1 MKTYLIL
8 FAFCFISLVSIAQKK
23 EFEDSIYDNPKG
35 ISISEPNMIHNF
47 YIENNGMVYKYV
59 YEANG
64 LSQTQIVE
72 KLNAVL
78 SNSTGIVNVK
88 FTDNEFVGRIEDF
101 TIDYRKF
108 GGKLITA
115 WTALNYPM
123 FADFKIQVKD
133 LKYRLIITSIEFIN
147 PSPYFIYD
155 VYGLATKNN
164 RTQFTDKNPILKG
177 LEFID
182 KTMTERFKLSIEKAN
197 DNW

>member
-1 MKTYLIL
+1 MKTYLL
-8 FAFCFISLVSIAQKK
+8 LISLVFACVFSFAQKK
-23 EFEDSIYDNPKG
+23 EFEDAIYDNPKG
-35 ISISEPNMIHNF
+35 MSEPNMIFNF
-47 YIENNGMVYKYV
+47 SIENNGMVYKYV
-59 YEANG
+59 FEANE
-64 LSQTQIVE
+64 LSQTQITE
-72 KLNAVL
+72 KLNTIL
-78 SNSTGIVNVK
+78 SNSSGIVKVK
-88 FTDNEFVGRIEDF
+88 FVDNEFVGRIEDF

-133 LKYRLIITSIEFIN
+133 FKYRLIVTNIEFIN

-164 RTQFTDKNPILKG
+164 RTQVTDKKPILQG

-182 KTMTERFKLSIEKAN
+182 KTLNEKFQIISEKSN
-197 DNW
+197 DDW